1 MEYNEHQTDD
11 IDDLMKNNIDNVK
24 KSDQAVIFIITHKD
38 GSLEWETFM
47 IQKGF
52 TIEQLAGRLKL
63 MAETLE
69 EGKGAVKH

>member
-1 MEYNEHQTDD
+1 MEYSEHQTDD
-11 IDDLMKNNIDNVK
+11 IDNVMKSNIENVK
-24 KSDQAVIFIITHKD
+24 NSDQAVIFIVTHND
-38 GSLEWETFM
+38 GSPEWQTFM

-69 EGKGAVKH
+69 EGKGVVKH